1 MSRVSESP
9 AAPVTAAPVP
19 ALPGLPRWLRQAA
32 GHDDPETAVF
42 SAGAALSALDPLARS
57 DDPVGILWRRRRAL
71 GAAGAISQLEGR
83 REGEAQLRDALA
95 LRRPGD
101 DPGPAGRM
109 LIGWRALGEARA
121 LRSVD
126 WPARLPGFFDLP
138 PKPIAGIVQDI
149 GARFVGRTPPLRF
162 AAEAAREVLALGP
175 AHRSLALW
183 LADALL
189 ARALGWERPVPLLAA
204 HLPRA
209 AFRLEGEAWI
219 TACVGAWG
227 RGAVAA
233 IDLHAD
239 LTRRANA
246 LRAAHLR
253 RPGKDTAAI
262 ITALLTEDALAAQA
276 GERASDRAAR
286 RLFDRLTSLGLV
298 RELTGRPT
306 FRLYGL

>member
-1 MSRVSESP
+1 M
-9 AAPVTAAPVP
+9 
-19 ALPGLPRWLRQAA
+19 
-32 GHDDPETAVF
+32 F
-42 SAGAALSALDPLARS
+42 STGAALAVLDPIARS
-57 DDPVGILWRRRRAL
+57 EDPVGILWRKRLAL
-71 GAAGAISQLEGR
+71 SAAVAISQLERR
-83 REGEAQLRDALA
+83 REGEADLRDTIA

-109 LIGWRALGEARA
+109 LMGWRALSETRA
-121 LRSVD
+121 LRSAD

-138 PKPIAGIVQDI
+138 PEPSAEILRDLS
-149 GARFVGRTPPLRF
+149 ARFVGRTSPLRF
-162 AAEAAREVLALGP
+162 AAEVAWEVLALGP
-175 AHRSLALW
+175 AHRGLALW
-183 LADALL
+183 LADAAL

-209 AFRLEGEAWI
+209 AFRLEGEAWV
-219 TACVGAWG
+219 TACAAAWG

-233 IDLHAD
+233 FDLHVD
-239 LTRRANA
+239 LQRRANS
-246 LRAAHLR
+246 LREANLR
-253 RPGKDTAAI
+253 RPGKDTTAI

-276 GERASDRAAR
+276 GAEASDRAAR

>member
-1 MSRVSESP
+1 MKVAEKSP
-9 AAPVTAAPVP
+9 LPPRNPP
-19 ALPGLPRWLRQAA
+19 ALPRWIRQ
-32 GHDDPETAVF
+32 GTGRDDVETAMF
-42 SAGAALSALDPLARS
+42 SAGSSLAVLDPIVRS
-57 DDPVGILWRRRRAL
+57 EDPVGILWRKRLAL
-71 GAAGAISQLEGR
+71 SCAVAVSQLEGR
-83 REGEAQLRDALA
+83 REGEAQLRDAFA

-121 LRSVD
+121 LRSAE
-126 WPARLPGFFDLP
+126 WPARLPGFFGLP
-138 PKPIAGIVQDI
+138 PEPIAGILQDI
-149 GARFVGRTPPLRF
+149 GTRFVGRTPPLRF
-162 AAEAAREVLALGP
+162 AAEATREVLALGP
-175 AHRSLALW
+175 AYRGLALW

-189 ARALGWERPVPLLAA
+189 ARALGWDRPVPLLAA

-209 AFRLEGEAWI
+209 ACRLEGEAWLV
-219 TACVGAWG
+219 ACASAWG

-233 IDLHAD
+233 FDLHID
-239 LTRRANA
+239 LTRRADA

-276 GERASDRAAR
+276 GAEASDRAAR
-286 RLFDRLTSLGLV
+286 RLFDRLTALGVV
-298 RELTGRPT
+298 RELTGRPA